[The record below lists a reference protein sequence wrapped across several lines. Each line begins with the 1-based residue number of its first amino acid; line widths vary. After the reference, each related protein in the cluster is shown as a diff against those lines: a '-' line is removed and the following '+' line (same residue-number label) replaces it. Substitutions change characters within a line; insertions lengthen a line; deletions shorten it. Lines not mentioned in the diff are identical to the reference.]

1 MVLWDELQQGEAAAL
16 SGIFEQYHTQLLKY
30 GMVLTQDKELVK
42 DSIQE
47 LFLYLWQQREQ
58 LSQIHAISY
67 YLIVS
72 LRRIV
77 IRKLQQERRTGS
89 RLHAIAASREGL
101 FERPVQD
108 AIISNERAARQR
120 QALKQAIDALPRRQR
135 EAIFLRFYQELDY
148 ASIATIMHLNYQ
160 GVRNLIYKSVKALRK
175 QLNTEVLLLPLICL
189 LAEWI

>member
-1 MVLWDELQQGEAAAL
+1 MALWDELQQGEAAAL
-16 SGIFEQYHTQLLKY
+16 SGIFEQYHTSLLKY
-30 GMVLTQDKELVK
+30 GMVLTQNKELVK

-77 IRKLQQERRTGS
+77 IRKLQQERRTGN
-89 RLHAIAASREGL
+89 RLHAIAAGREGL
-101 FERPVQD
+101 FEKPVQD
-108 AIISNERAARQR
+108 AIISDERAARQR
-120 QALKQAIDALPRRQR
+120 QALKQAINALPRRQR

-160 GVRNLIYKSVKALRK
+160 GVRNLIYRSVKALRK
-175 QLNTEVLLLPLICL
+175 QLNTEVLLLPLLCL